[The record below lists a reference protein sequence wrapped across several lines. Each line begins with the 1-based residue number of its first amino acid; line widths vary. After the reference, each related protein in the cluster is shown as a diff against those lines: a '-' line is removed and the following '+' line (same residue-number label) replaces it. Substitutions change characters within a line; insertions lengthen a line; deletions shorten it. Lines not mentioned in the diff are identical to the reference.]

1 MCGGHLFAGIVC
13 NGVADVVDVY
23 QRATIEIDM
32 VVIAC
37 LRMFD
42 SEYEF
47 EVFIASYHDMCHF
60 EIFENLWHHT
70 SDSWLLL
77 RQESGQIKGMFLIGL
92 LTGVVI
98 SALTASCIFVGIRF
112 GDVIQRKKA
121 RTASTEGAAAQNVV
135 NDDSM
140 AKLEAIEE
148 VIGKY
153 YYQEEDIN
161 TDQMIEGMYAGIV
174 ASLGDPYSVY
184 YTEEEWKEMMQETEG
199 IYYGIGAYISLD
211 KTTGFGKINGVIENT
226 PAQDAGLREND
237 IIYKIEGESAQ
248 GLDLTEIVSRIKG
261 EEGTTVHL
269 TIYREGEKDYLEM
282 DVVRKK
288 IESPTVN
295 YEMLSNDIGYI
306 QITEFDDVTV
316 NQFSE
321 AMAEIQKAGAAGLI
335 LDLRSNPG
343 GSLSA
348 VVDISRQL
356 LPEGLIVYTEDRA
369 GERVEYSCD
378 GEHEIRIPMVVLI
391 NGNSASASE
400 ILAGAIKDYGKGV
413 LVGTTTFGK
422 GIVQRILPLTDGTAI
437 KLTVS
442 AYYTPKGNNIHNI
455 GIEPDIVCEFDG
467 DAYYDDG
474 IDNQLEQGIKEMN
487 KLMHG

>member
-1 MCGGHLFAGIVC
+1 MGM
-13 NGVADVVDVY
+13 NGPK
-23 QRATIEIDM
+23 QEPR
-32 VVIAC
+32 
-37 LRMFD
+37 
-42 SEYEF
+42 
-47 EVFIASYHDMCHF
+47 
-60 EIFENLWHHT
+60 HT
-70 SDSWLLL
+70 K
-77 RQESGQIKGMFLIGL
+77 EMFLVGL
-92 LTGVVI
+92 LTGVII
-98 SALTASCIFVGIRF
+98 SALTASCIFIGVRF
-112 GDVIQRKKA
+112 ADLMQHRRAKPVSMEE
-121 RTASTEGAAAQNVV
+121 TAAENVV

-148 VIGKY
+148 VIGEY

-161 TDQMIEGMYAGIV
+161 TDAMIEGMYAGIV
-174 ASLGDPYSVY
+174 DSLGDPYSVY
-184 YTEEEWKEMMQETEG
+184 YTAEEWKQMMQDTEG

-237 IIYKIEGESAQ
+237 IIYKIDGESAQ

-269 TIYREGEKDYLEM
+269 TIYREGESDYLEM
-282 DVVRKK
+282 DVVRRQ

-295 YEMLSNDIGYI
+295 YEMLDDHIGYI

-316 NQFSE
+316 NQFDE
-321 AMAEIQKAGAAGLI
+321 AMKEIQKADAAGLI

-356 LPEGLIVYTEDRA
+356 LPEGLIVYTEDRS
-369 GERVEYSCD
+369 GKRMEYSCD
-378 GEHEIRIPMVVLI
+378 GDHEIRIPLVVLV

-400 ILAGAIKDYGKGV
+400 ILAGAIKDYEKGL

-455 GIEPDIVCEFDG
+455 GIEPDIICEFDG

-474 IDNQLEQGIKEMN
+474 FDNQLERGIEEIN
-487 KLMHG
+487 KMLSR

>member
-1 MCGGHLFAGIVC
+1 MGM
-13 NGVADVVDVY
+13 NGPK
-23 QRATIEIDM
+23 QEP
-32 VVIAC
+32 
-37 LRMFD
+37 
-42 SEYEF
+42 
-47 EVFIASYHDMCHF
+47 
-60 EIFENLWHHT
+60 
-70 SDSWLLL
+70 
-77 RQESGQIKGMFLIGL
+77 RQTKEMFLVGL
-92 LTGVVI
+92 LTGVII
-98 SALTASCIFVGIRF
+98 SALTASCIFIGVKFADLMQHRRAKP
-112 GDVIQRKKA
+112 VSMEE
-121 RTASTEGAAAQNVV
+121 TAAENVV

-148 VIGKY
+148 VIGEY

-161 TDQMIEGMYAGIV
+161 TDAMIEGMYAGIV
-174 ASLGDPYSVY
+174 DSLGDPYSVY
-184 YTEEEWKEMMQETEG
+184 YTAEEWKQMMQDTEG

-237 IIYKIEGESAQ
+237 IIYKIDGESAQ

-269 TIYREGEKDYLEM
+269 TIYREGESDYLEM
-282 DVVRKK
+282 DVVRRQ

-295 YEMLSNDIGYI
+295 YEMLDDHIGYI

-316 NQFSE
+316 NQFDE
-321 AMAEIQKAGAAGLI
+321 AMKEIQKADAAGLI

-356 LPEGLIVYTEDRA
+356 LPEGLIVYTEDRS
-369 GERVEYSCD
+369 GKRVEYSCD
-378 GEHEIRIPMVVLI
+378 GDHEIRIPLVVLV

-400 ILAGAIKDYGKGV
+400 ILAGAIKDYEKGL

-455 GIEPDIVCEFDG
+455 GIEPDIICEFDG

-474 IDNQLEQGIKEMN
+474 FDNQLERGIEEIN
-487 KLMHG
+487 KMLSR

>member
-1 MCGGHLFAGIVC
+1 MDNDGYSSNNEMNQGAG
-13 NGVADVVDVY
+13 NQLY
-23 QRATIEIDM
+23 PNEPQRET
-32 VVIAC
+32 
-37 LRMFD
+37 
-42 SEYEF
+42 
-47 EVFIASYHDMCHF
+47 
-60 EIFENLWHHT
+60 
-70 SDSWLLL
+70 
-77 RQESGQIKGMFLIGL
+77 GQIKGMFLVGL
-92 LTGVVI
+92 LTGVVV
-98 SALTASCIFVGIRF
+98 SALAASCIFIGIKF
-112 GDVIQRKKA
+112 ADVIQQRRVKP
-121 RTASTEGAAAQNVV
+121 ASTEHTAAENVV
-135 NDDSM
+135 SDDTM

-148 VIGKY
+148 VIEKY

-161 TDQMIEGMYAGIV
+161 TDGMIEGMYAGVV

-184 YTEEEWKEMMQETEG
+184 YTAEEWKEMMQETEG
-199 IYYGIGAYISLD
+199 IYFGIGAYISLD

-237 IIYKIEGESAQ
+237 IIYKIDGESAQ

-282 DVVRKK
+282 DVVRKQ

-295 YEMLSNDIGYI
+295 YEMLENNIGYI

-316 NQFSE
+316 NQFEE
-321 AMAEIQKAGAAGLI
+321 AMQAVQGAGAAGLI

-356 LPEGLIVYTEDRA
+356 LPEGLIVYTEDRS

-378 GEHEIRIPMVVLI
+378 GDREIRMPLVVLV

-413 LVGTTTFGK
+413 LIGTTTFGK

-474 IDNQLEQGIKEMN
+474 YDNQLDMAVKELS
-487 KLMHG
+487 KLMR

>member
-1 MCGGHLFAGIVC
+1 MIVDNDGYSSNNEMNQGAG
-13 NGVADVVDVY
+13 NQLY
-23 QRATIEIDM
+23 PNEPQRET
-32 VVIAC
+32 
-37 LRMFD
+37 
-42 SEYEF
+42 
-47 EVFIASYHDMCHF
+47 
-60 EIFENLWHHT
+60 
-70 SDSWLLL
+70 
-77 RQESGQIKGMFLIGL
+77 GQIKGMFLVGL
-92 LTGVVI
+92 LTGVVV
-98 SALTASCIFVGIRF
+98 SALAASCIFIGIKF
-112 GDVIQRKKA
+112 ADVIQQRRVKP
-121 RTASTEGAAAQNVV
+121 ASTEHTAAENVV
-135 NDDSM
+135 SDDTM

-148 VIGKY
+148 VIEKY

-161 TDQMIEGMYAGIV
+161 TDGMIEGMYAGVV

-184 YTEEEWKEMMQETEG
+184 YTAEEWKEMMQETEG
-199 IYYGIGAYISLD
+199 IYFGIGAYISLD

-237 IIYKIEGESAQ
+237 IIYKIDGESAQ

-282 DVVRKK
+282 DVVRKQ

-295 YEMLSNDIGYI
+295 YEMLENNIGYI

-316 NQFSE
+316 NQFEE
-321 AMAEIQKAGAAGLI
+321 AMQAVQGAGAAGLI

-356 LPEGLIVYTEDRA
+356 LPEGLIVYTEDRS

-378 GEHEIRIPMVVLI
+378 GDREIRMPLVVLV

-413 LVGTTTFGK
+413 LIGTTTFGK

-474 IDNQLEQGIKEMN
+474 YDNQLDMAVKELS
-487 KLMHG
+487 KLMR

>member
-1 MCGGHLFAGIVC
+1 M
-13 NGVADVVDVY
+13 NGPK
-23 QRATIEIDM
+23 QEP
-32 VVIAC
+32 
-37 LRMFD
+37 
-42 SEYEF
+42 
-47 EVFIASYHDMCHF
+47 
-60 EIFENLWHHT
+60 
-70 SDSWLLL
+70 
-77 RQESGQIKGMFLIGL
+77 RQTKEMFLVGL
-92 LTGVVI
+92 LTGVII
-98 SALTASCIFVGIRF
+98 SALTASCIFIGVRF
-112 GDVIQRKKA
+112 ADLMQHRRAKPVSMEE
-121 RTASTEGAAAQNVV
+121 TAAENVV

-148 VIGKY
+148 VIGEY

-161 TDQMIEGMYAGIV
+161 TDAMIEGMYAGIV
-174 ASLGDPYSVY
+174 DSLGDPYSVY
-184 YTEEEWKEMMQETEG
+184 YTAEEWKQMMQDTEG

-237 IIYKIEGESAQ
+237 IIYKIDGESAQ

-269 TIYREGEKDYLEM
+269 TIYREGESDYLEM
-282 DVVRKK
+282 DVVRRQ

-295 YEMLSNDIGYI
+295 YEMLDDHIGYI

-316 NQFSE
+316 NQFDE
-321 AMAEIQKAGAAGLI
+321 AMKEIQKADAAGLI

-356 LPEGLIVYTEDRA
+356 LPEGLIVYTEDRS
-369 GERVEYSCD
+369 GKRMEYSCD
-378 GEHEIRIPMVVLI
+378 GDHEIRIPLVVLV

-400 ILAGAIKDYGKGV
+400 ILAGAIKDYEKGL

-455 GIEPDIVCEFDG
+455 GIEPDIICEFDG

-474 IDNQLEQGIKEMN
+474 FDNQLERGIEEIN
-487 KLMHG
+487 KMLSR